1 MHDHLKPDK
10 VCWADDLEVILNMQ
24 EEFMEWI
31 KEMTRTSGPDREH
44 EWNPLMSLLDK
55 EWTKRM
61 NEDKSLQNKP
71 LEEVF
76 KKMNLILLDRF
87 PLLSRRIDYVN
98 IKKNNNELPSTFM
111 ERMFSTMYASQM
123 DTAPPVARALVRI
136 SNLLRS
142 DGLDKSVKEHSVKV
156 MG

>member
-1 MHDHLKPDK
+1 M
-10 VCWADDLEVILNMQ
+10 
-24 EEFMEWI
+24 
-31 KEMTRTSGPDREH
+31 
-44 EWNPLMSLLDK
+44 
-55 EWTKRM
+55 
-61 NEDKSLQNKP
+61 
-71 LEEVF
+71 F